1 MTRSYYSNTISDFLK
16 DDETRILGQLSLHHN
31 HALEDLQ
38 IFYSSYLIYRFKKEK
53 NFGTSMKLTQKTNK
67 TWGISS

>member
-31 HALEDLQ
+31 HTLEDLQ
-38 IFYSSYLIYRFKKEK
+38 KNAWVNQITILKDTLQSFDSGQIYLK
-53 NFGTSMKLTQKTNK
+53 M
-67 TWGISS
+67 